1 MAIKQGSDLTETLL
15 NNLKHRL
22 TTSNFDLVQETNDV
36 LSIVG
41 ASASDSGGKLSF
53 YGVDPIAKSVLR
65 VGSMPAIAL
74 AAKAVMIAKIWKMRT
89 GQSQDIHVD
98 VRKALHRFSGF
109 GEMRWIKMNGN
120 LPLINADPDNPLTP
134 LGPQEDTFL
143 KTKDGAFMTT
153 SNFYPRARDRVF
165 KLLQCMNTLD
175 AVKAAIRTWDS
186 EELDQA
192 AERESV
198 VLSKCRR
205 LEDALKLDVYD
216 KVFKDMPL
224 IRIEKVGDSPPIPF
238 TKNPTDPLSGIRALG
253 MAHTVAGPAMG
264 SALALHGADV
274 MNVWRPLDYEPDVF
288 LWASHMGTRSTV
300 LDIDQPGPRAKFDEL
315 IQGADVFYINR
326 RPSLLERYG
335 LGYKELCAK
344 KPGLIH
350 SQAIYTTESGPWSKR
365 VGYDVTTGAEWGI
378 FNLEGTDDRPEE
390 SQIKIVNDYVSG
402 WLATV
407 GILEALRRR
416 SIEGGSYRVQVSL
429 TRVSLWLLSLGIFD
443 KNYML
448 KTIGSNDEH
457 TFVDPDLFTAE
468 CPCGSYQGLT
478 EQVYMMRTPGAYHT
492 TVLPRGSSKPVW
504 L

>member
-1 MAIKQGSDLTETLL
+1 MTIRQGSALTDTLL
-15 NNLKHRL
+15 TNLGHRL
-22 TTSNFDLVQETNDV
+22 NSSKFDLVRETEDV
-36 LSIVG
+36 LSTVG
-41 ASASDSGGKLSF
+41 AAVDDCGGKLTF
-53 YGVDPIAKSVLR
+53 FGADPIARSVLR

-74 AAKAVMIAKIWKMRT
+74 AAKAVMIAKIWRMRT
-89 GQSQDIHVD
+89 GHSQDIHVD
-98 VRKALHRFSGF
+98 VRKALHRFAGF

-134 LGPQEDTFL
+134 LGPPEDTFL
-143 KTKDGAFMTT
+143 PTKDGGFVTT

-175 AVKAAIRTWDS
+175 AVKAAVKTWNAED
-186 EELDQA
+186 LDRA
-192 AERESV
+192 AEQAGV
-198 VLSKCRR
+198 VLTRCRR
-205 LEDALKLDVYD
+205 LEDALKLDVYQT
-216 KVFKDMPL
+216 VKDMPL
-224 IRIEKVGDSPPIPF
+224 IRIEKVADSAPVPF
-238 TKNPTDPLSGIRALG
+238 TERPTDPLSGIRALG
-253 MAHTVAGPAMG
+253 MAHTVAGPSMG

-300 LDIDQPGPRAKFDEL
+300 LDIDQPGPRADFDRL
-315 IQGADVFYINR
+315 IQDADVFYINR
-326 RPSLLERYG
+326 RPSLVERYG
-335 LGYKELCAK
+335 LGHRELCEK

-350 SQAIYTTESGPWSKR
+350 AQAIYATEAGPWSKR

-378 FNLEGTDDRPEE
+378 FNLEGTDAAPRE

-416 SIEGGSYRVQVSL
+416 SIEGGSYRVLVSL

-443 KNYML
+443 KDYVHR
-448 KTIGSNDEH
+448 TIGSGDEH
-457 TFVDPDLFTAE
+457 SFVDPDLFTAE
-468 CPCGSYQGLT
+468 TPCGSYQGLT

-492 TVLPRGSSKPVW
+492 VVVPRGSSKPVW

>member
-1 MAIKQGSDLTETLL
+1 MPLAQGNELTARLS
-15 NNLKHRL
+15 NNLRQR
-22 TTSNFDLVQETNDV
+22 TVSSDIDLVQSTQDV
-36 LSIVG
+36 LSTIG
-41 ASASDSGGKLSF
+41 ASIEDSGGNLSF
-53 YGVDPIAKSVLR
+53 YGADPIVRSVLR

-98 VRKALHRFSGF
+98 VRKALHRFAGF

-134 LGPQEDTFL
+134 LGPPEDTFL
-143 KTKDGAFMTT
+143 PTKDGGFVTT

-165 KLLQCMNTLD
+165 KLLKCMNTLE
-175 AVKAAIRTWDS
+175 AVKAAVKTWNAED
-186 EELDQA
+186 LDQA
-192 AERESV
+192 AAEARV
-198 VLSKCRR
+198 VLTRCRR
-205 LEDALKLDVYD
+205 LEDALQLEVYQTL
-216 KVFKDMPL
+216 KDMPL
-224 IRIEKVGDSPPIPF
+224 IRIDKVADSAPIPF
-238 TKNPTDPLSGIRALG
+238 TDRPTDPLTGVRALG
-253 MAHTVAGPAMG
+253 MAHTVAGPSMG

-288 LWASHMGTRSTV
+288 LWASHLGTRSTV
-300 LDIDQPGPRAKFDEL
+300 LDIDQPEPRAKFDEL
-315 IQGADVFYINR
+315 VRGSDVFYINR
-326 RPSLLERYG
+326 RASLVERYG
-335 LGYKELCAK
+335 LGYRELCAK

-350 SQAIYTTESGPWSKR
+350 AQAIYATESGPWSNR
-365 VGYDVTTGAEWGI
+365 VGYDVTTGAEWGL
-378 FNLEGTDDRPEE
+378 FNLEGSDDAPRE

-416 SIEGGSYRVQVSL
+416 SSEGGSYRVLVSL

-443 KNYML
+443 KDYVNKM
-448 KTIGSNDEH
+448 IGSSDEH

-468 CPCGSYQGLT
+468 TPCGSYQGLT

-492 TVLPRGSSKPVW
+492 TVVPRGSSKPVW